1 MSQTVAV
8 LERTQE
14 FVNSLLFSATAAHS
28 RAATHPGP
36 HESCVTGNH
45 VRVQPD
51 AITTSMEHKLAGATD
66 WRVGFPCRT
75 SRMPSRMS
83 GWLLLSKTAV
93 SELGERLWED
103 YLAFARRDLSEYETG
118 IRAVERW
125 RSVKLTEFERR
136 QLAAIP
142 RLNEDPRSCW
152 LTPGARWIRVWLM
165 IRPGFLSAAERG
177 ALIAVARDG
186 LVEHRVARRANAIVL
201 LNDGWNCEEVGS
213 ALLLDD
219 DTVREWFEVY
229 QRQGMAGLRNF
240 GHEGSSCQLTDE
252 QQTALKAFVTTRLP
266 RSTNAIGAWL
276 RKNYELSYSH
286 SGLIALLHRLD
297 FVYHKPQRVP
307 RKLDE
312 AQQQAFIASYEKLL
326 NLLETDESVVFVDAA
341 HPTHQARP
349 TGCWAPKDVAIG
361 IEQTTGR
368 QRLNIHGAINL
379 ETGQT
384 QMLEAPK
391 IDAMSLIAL
400 LVAIE
405 ATYSGKKWIY
415 VFLDNATYHHAIL
428 VREWLGQPGR
438 RIRLHFIPSYC
449 PHLDPI
455 ERCWGVMHE
464 HVTNNRSYE
473 TFAQFRSAIL
483 RFLRRTVP
491 KKWDRFRDRITDNF
505 RIISPDDFRVVA

>member
-1 MSQTVAV
+1 MQLHRSRPEPRLSTF
-8 LERTQE
+8 ERCW
-14 FVNSLLFSATAAHS
+14 L
-28 RAATHPGP
+28 G
-36 HESCVTGNH
+36 
-45 VRVQPD
+45 
-51 AITTSMEHKLAGATD
+51 GATGRVRSP
-66 WRVGFPCRT
+66 WRSGQATRAT
-75 SRMPSRMS
+75 YSRSAPPDQSARS
-83 GWLLLSKTAV
+83 
-93 SELGERLWED
+93 
-103 YLAFARRDLSEYETG
+103 ARRARPLKRTALLAKPMNG
-118 IRAVERW
+118 INAHRNPTA
-125 RSVKLTEFERR
+125 
-136 QLAAIP
+136 
-142 RLNEDPRSCW
+142 W
-152 LTPGARWIRVWLM
+152 LTMQSAANSSPHQIPCYTSTQRRPEKLWLTLGASWIRVWWM

-177 ALIAVARDG
+177 ALIVVARDG

-219 DTVREWFEVY
+219 DTVREWFGVY

-252 QQTALKAFVTTRLP
+252 QQTALKAFVTMRLP

-286 SGLIALLHRLD
+286 SGLIALLHRLG

-312 AQQQAFIASYEKLL
+312 AQQRAFIASYEKLL
-326 NLLETDESVVFVDAA
+326 NRLEPDESVVFVDAV

-349 TGCWAPKDVAIG
+349 AGCWAPKDVAIG

-405 ATYSGKKWIY
+405 AAYSGKKWIH
-415 VFLDNATYHHAIL
+415 VFLDNATYHHATL

-438 RIRLHFIPSYC
+438 RIRLYFIPSYC

-483 RFLRRTVP
+483 RFLRRTVT

-505 RIISPDDFRVVA
+505 RIISPDEFRVVA

>member
-1 MSQTVAV
+1 M
-8 LERTQE
+8 
-14 FVNSLLFSATAAHS
+14 
-28 RAATHPGP
+28 
-36 HESCVTGNH
+36 
-45 VRVQPD
+45 
-51 AITTSMEHKLAGATD
+51 
-66 WRVGFPCRT
+66 
-75 SRMPSRMS
+75 
-83 GWLLLSKTAV
+83 
-93 SELGERLWED
+93 
-103 YLAFARRDLSEYETG
+103 
-118 IRAVERW
+118 
-125 RSVKLTEFERR
+125 
-136 QLAAIP
+136 
-142 RLNEDPRSCW
+142 
-152 LTPGARWIRVWLM
+152 
-165 IRPGFLSAAERG
+165 
-177 ALIAVARDG
+177 VARDG

-219 DTVREWFEVY
+219 DTVREWFGVY

-252 QQTALKAFVTTRLP
+252 QQTALKAFVTMRLP

-276 RKNYELSYSH
+276 RKHYELSYSH
-286 SGLIALLHRLD
+286 SGLIALLHRLG

-312 AQQQAFIASYEKLL
+312 AQQRAFIASYEKLL
-326 NLLETDESVVFVDAA
+326 NRLEPDESVVFVDAV

-349 TGCWAPKDVAIG
+349 AGCWAPKDVAIG

-405 ATYSGKKWIY
+405 AAYSGKKWIH

-438 RIRLHFIPSYC
+438 RIRLYFIPSYC

>member
-1 MSQTVAV
+1 MDGLIQ
-8 LERTQE
+8 Q
-14 FVNSLLFSATAAHS
+14 NSLL
-28 RAATHPGP
+28 
-36 HESCVTGNH
+36 
-45 VRVQPD
+45 
-51 AITTSMEHKLAGATD
+51 ITILYLDST
-66 WRVGFPCRT
+66 
-75 SRMPSRMS
+75 
-83 GWLLLSKTAV
+83 KTREAV
-93 SELGERLWED
+93 
-103 YLAFARRDLSEYETG
+103 
-118 IRAVERW
+118 
-125 RSVKLTEFERR
+125 LT
-136 QLAAIP
+136 L
-142 RLNEDPRSCW
+142 
-152 LTPGARWIRVWLM
+152 GARWIRVWWM

-177 ALIAVARDG
+177 ALIVVARDG

-219 DTVREWFEVY
+219 DTVREWFGVY

-252 QQTALKAFVTTRLP
+252 QQTALKAFVTMRLP

-286 SGLIALLHRLD
+286 SGLIALLHRLG

-312 AQQQAFIASYEKLL
+312 AQQRAFIASYEKLL
-326 NLLETDESVVFVDAA
+326 NRLEPDESVVFVDAV

-379 ETGQT
+379 ETGQ
-384 QMLEAPK
+384 
-391 IDAMSLIAL
+391 
-400 LVAIE
+400 
-405 ATYSGKKWIY
+405 
-415 VFLDNATYHHAIL
+415 
-428 VREWLGQPGR
+428 
-438 RIRLHFIPSYC
+438 
-449 PHLDPI
+449 I

-505 RIISPDDFRVVA
+505 RIISPADFRVVA

>member
-1 MSQTVAV
+1 MP
-8 LERTQE
+8 LPGLPFEK
-14 FVNSLLFSATAAHS
+14 SAF
-28 RAATHPGP
+28 
-36 HESCVTGNH
+36 EN
-45 VRVQPD
+45 
-51 AITTSMEHKLAGATD
+51 
-66 WRVGFPCRT
+66 FPCYT
-75 SRMPSRMS
+75 S
-83 GWLLLSKTAV
+83 TQ
-93 SELGERLWED
+93 
-103 YLAFARRDLSEYETG
+103 RRPE
-118 IRAVERW
+118 
-125 RSVKLTEFERR
+125 KL
-136 QLAAIP
+136 
-142 RLNEDPRSCW
+142 W
-152 LTPGARWIRVWLM
+152 LTLGARWIRVWLM

-286 SGLIALLHRLD
+286 SGLIALLHRLG

-312 AQQQAFIASYEKLL
+312 AQQRAFIASYEKLL
-326 NLLETDESVVFVDAA
+326 NRLEPDESVVFVDAV

-349 TGCWAPKDVAIG
+349 AGCWAPKDVAIG

-405 ATYSGKKWIY
+405 ATYSGKKWIH

-473 TFAQFRSAIL
+473 TFAQFKSAIL

-491 KKWDRFRDRITDNF
+491 KKWGRFRDRITDNF